1 MPVCDSCIDSPSSR
15 PVASCNTVPGI
26 KVTDNAQSCSSTVPG
41 SEMAVTLSTSQSQVL
56 SQKTSLSQEEISRK
70 HKKFLSDHP
79 SGFLTKQD
87 FLNNFKG
94 ANWKTKDIA
103 SDIFAMFDEDKN
115 NNMDFTEYVLAE
127 DAVGLASPREKLNWI
142 FNVFDKD
149 GGGVI
154 DHKEMRDVVL
164 GLFTM
169 AGIRIHEDILV
180 DRLKEM
186 LEATDMDGDG
196 EIEREEFIKN
206 AMKRGF
212 ICDIVNGDVVNG
224 ISQL

>member
-1 MPVCDSCIDSPSSR
+1 MSVSLSPS
-15 PVASCNTVPGI
+15 NFQI
-26 KVTDNAQSCSSTVPG
+26 
-41 SEMAVTLSTSQSQVL
+41 LSHKTNL
-56 SQKTSLSQEEISRK
+56 SKEEINQK
-70 HKKFLSDHP
+70 HKIFLSKYP
-79 SGFLTKQD
+79 SGFLTKQE
-87 FLNNFKG
+87 FLDTFEQ
-94 ANWKTKDIA
+94 ASWKTKEIA
-103 SDIFAMFDEDKN
+103 SDIFSMFDEDGSKT
-115 NNMDFTEYVLAE
+115 MDFMEYILAS
-127 DAVGLASPREKLNWI
+127 DAVGLDSPREKLNWI

-180 DRLKEM
+180 DRLEEM
-186 LEATDMDGDG
+186 LDAIDIDGDG
-196 EIEREEFIKN
+196 EIEKEEFIKN
-206 AMKRGF
+206 AMKCEF